1 MDIARLFDVTGK
13 TALVTGGSGGI
24 GYMIA
29 TALVQAGCRVVIC
42 SRKQADIEAAADRL
56 LAFGDVTAI
65 AADIATEAGVA
76 KVADAVNGAG
86 PLHIL
91 VNNAGTSWGAP
102 IDHFPRAGFEKV
114 LQLNLLAPFE
124 MTKALLPAL
133 RAAGTAEDP
142 ARIINIASIDGMQ
155 VPQWESYP
163 YSATKAGIIHMGRHM
178 GKFLADDHISVN
190 TIAPGFFPSKMTASV
205 VDLDNP
211 DDMAAAASPLG
222 GRVGM
227 AEDIGG
233 AVIYLSSRAGAWLS
247 GVTIPVGGGRGT
259 IDN

>member
-1 MDIARLFDVTGK
+1 MDIARLFDISGK

-29 TALVQAGCRVVIC
+29 TALAQAGCKVFIC
-42 SRKQADIEAAADRL
+42 SRKEKDIEAAADRL
-56 LAFGDVTAI
+56 RAFGDVTAI
-65 AADIATEAGVA
+65 ASDVGSEAGVT
-76 KVADAVNGAG
+76 KVADVVNAAG

-91 VNNAGTSWGAP
+91 VNNAGTTWGAP
-102 IDHFPRAGFEKV
+102 LDQFPRAGFEKV

-124 MTKALLPAL
+124 ITKALLPAL

-142 ARIINIASIDGMQ
+142 ARVINIASIDGMQ
-155 VPQWESYP
+155 VPLWESYP
-163 YSATKAGIIHMGRHM
+163 YSATKAGLIHMGRHM
-178 GKFLADDHISVN
+178 GKFLAGEHVSVN

-205 VDLDNP
+205 ADFDNEA
-211 DDMAAAASPLG
+211 DMAAAASPLG
-222 GRVGM
+222 ARIGT

-233 AVIYLSSRAGAWLS
+233 AAIYLSSRAGAWLS